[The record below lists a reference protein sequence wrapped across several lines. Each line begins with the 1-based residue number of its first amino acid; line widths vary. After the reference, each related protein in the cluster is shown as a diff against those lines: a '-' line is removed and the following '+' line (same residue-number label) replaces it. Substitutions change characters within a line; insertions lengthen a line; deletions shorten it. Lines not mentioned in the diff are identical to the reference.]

1 MHGLKRSPV
10 LAARNRPKKWDS
22 SGCMQV
28 YTDKSELLKVKTIS
42 PFLVRNVDLRIWLIQ
57 KNIHIQS
64 ENEILAMG
72 FKAKLSFKMEKDTFW
87 IWNGAKKMI
96 IYIF

>member
-1 MHGLKRSPV
+1 MWTLEFDWSK
-10 LAARNRPKKWDS
+10 
-22 SGCMQV
+22 
-28 YTDKSELLKVKTIS
+28 
-42 PFLVRNVDLRIWLIQ
+42 

-87 IWNGAKKMI
+87 IWTGAKKMI